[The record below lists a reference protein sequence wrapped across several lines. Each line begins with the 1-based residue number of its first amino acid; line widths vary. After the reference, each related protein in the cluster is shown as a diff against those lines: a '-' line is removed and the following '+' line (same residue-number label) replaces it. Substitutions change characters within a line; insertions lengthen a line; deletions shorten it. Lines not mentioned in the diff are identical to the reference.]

1 MPYVRGEARSPRGQ
15 AVMRCRPPARRLPSR
30 TSCSA
35 FSHLEGSR
43 LAERPSPPGAGS
55 PHEPSRMHGWS
66 YAAMASRSGIA
77 ATAIR
82 ATPGSS
88 ALCGRVC
95 PAQARLTGDLGRT
108 GTSHAQRRVGARPS
122 AGSVDP
128 RYRPGQPEPL
138 QIHATPKVG
147 LVARGFVFTH
157 CVPTRIYIHTD
168 DVRNPCAVYS
178 SATRCEPVRVPYRLL

>member
-1 MPYVRGEARSPRGQ
+1 
-15 AVMRCRPPARRLPSR
+15 MRYRPPARRLPSR

-43 LAERPSPPGAGS
+43 LAEHPSPPGTGS

-66 YAAMASRSGIA
+66 YAATASRSGIA

-128 RYRPGQPEPL
+128 RQRPGQPEPL
-138 QIHATPKVG
+138 QIHATPKAG
-147 LVARGFVFTH
+147 LARGVVFTH
-157 CVPTRIYIHTD
+157 SVPTRIY
-168 DVRNPCAVYS
+168 S
-178 SATRCEPVRVPYRLL
+178 YRGRTESVCGLLIRHQM